1 MAFYASKAMRAAA
14 LAASVALALSSCGK
28 ADEAAQGGQPA
39 GREAPAPSSV
49 SLPSIRKPSR

>member
-28 ADEAAQGGQPA
+28 ADEAARA
-39 GREAPAPSSV
+39 GSLRVGKHRLPSSV
-49 SLPSIRKPSR
+49 S